1 MLPPTSP
8 QHVSAQYIN
17 QSQAPRG
24 PPSIFPFARDLPA
37 LSAAHRPGSS
47 MSISSMLGGDNEKT
61 SRDVL
66 LSGRNNGFLAQ
77 PLHPIPSPINHIA
90 RGISP
95 PHSAYQ
101 SDHHTKRAHTPDSY
115 STWRGDQA
123 RSRAYSGGPPP
134 RPFTGFPVHS
144 PDVGRP
150 GPQDLPLLNQT
161 ASHQL
166 SKVNGVSGIELR
178 SPEIRRSSIGRLE
191 HDGIKQ
197 YNGFQSPPRE
207 VQGDLER
214 APISPE
220 SAEVH
225 LVGSKKLEDGMIS
238 TVRGQTTF
246 ARQRDSMSKG
256 SRHGIN
262 NRSIHQ
268 PQSIA
273 VQSSRSEQAHDAPAM
288 NYPFLSR
295 SSHNAAAQEQHPPNG
310 QIVHQERS
318 FEPASRT
325 ALEIGAQGRQIGKPQ
340 AVGETQYVVSEFPQQ
355 IRRQRPESNDIMEE
369 QPLRQSPVPSTQ
381 FRRHQYMSTPDR
393 FEQQNGNF
401 EEATQQPRTLLGLM
415 VDNAKRG
422 GRISPLPQAVQG
434 AQGRMRG
441 PASEPGIKN
450 EFARMFSG
458 IGSGVGS
465 AMSTPVPAEP
475 SISLSFPSSPTRI
488 DDSER
493 RTPLNGRREAPD
505 HVKPRI
511 SSRGGRRNRKVKDEE
526 SKKDT
531 ENGDD
536 LEIVRSFSARGPKRV
551 RQSYNLQNLQN
562 NQYVPSSHV
571 CLTVLTISQS
581 SSPY

>member
-24 PPSIFPFARDLPA
+24 PPSNFPFARDLPA

-47 MSISSMLGGDNEKT
+47 MSISSMLGGDTEKANREV
-61 SRDVL
+61 SL
-66 LSGRNNGFLAQ
+66 PGRNNGFLAQ
-77 PLHPIPSPINHIA
+77 PLHSIPSPVSHIA
-90 RGISP
+90 RGLSP
-95 PHSAYQ
+95 PHSTYP
-101 SDHHTKRAHTPDSY
+101 SGHHMKRAHTPDSY
-115 STWRGDQA
+115 PTWRGDQS

-134 RPFTGFPVHS
+134 RPFTGFAVHS

-166 SKVNGVSGIELR
+166 SKVNGASAIEAR
-178 SPEIRRSSIGRLE
+178 SPELRRSSVGKLDY
-191 HDGIKQ
+191 DGIKP
-197 YNGFQSPPRE
+197 YNGFRSPPCE
-207 VQGDLER
+207 NQGDLER
-214 APISPE
+214 APISPD

-225 LVGSKKLEDGMIS
+225 LLASKNPEDNIIS

-246 ARQRDSMSKG
+246 ARQRDPMGKG

-268 PQSIA
+268 PQSKTA
-273 VQSSRSEQAHDAPAM
+273 QSSRSEQAHDIPAM

-295 SSHNAAAQEQHPPNG
+295 SSHNAAAQEQHPRNG
-310 QIVHQERS
+310 QSAHGEQS
-318 FEPASRT
+318 FEPVSRI
-325 ALEIGAQGRQIGKPQ
+325 ALEVGAQGRQTGKPQ
-340 AVGETQYVVSEFPQQ
+340 AIRESQYVLSEFPQQ
-355 IRRQRPESNDIMEE
+355 LRRQRPESNDVMEE

-381 FRRHQYMSTPDR
+381 FRRHQYTSTPDR
-393 FEQQNGNF
+393 FEQQIGNF

-465 AMSTPVPAEP
+465 AMSTPVPTEP
-475 SISLSFPSSPTRI
+475 GASLSFPSSPTRI

-562 NQYVPSSHV
+562 SQYFIPSSHV
-571 CLTVLTISQS
+571 C
-581 SSPY
+581 